1 MNFISID
8 CETTGV
14 HPSCNILTV
23 AFVIFNSKGD
33 TIKELEVKIL
43 PPDGIFSVDPRA
55 LEVNNIDLAQH
66 LLEAEPLDKVQ
77 NKIRSF
83 LQQATTSVDPSWDGV
98 GDIKPWI
105 KKTRLIPVGSQVHG
119 DIRWI
124 KDKVL
129 PDLSAYISHK
139 IQDTV
144 TIAEFLKEVGIL
156 QVEKTG
162 LESLANLFCV
172 SYTPH
177 IAIEDCRAAKDVF
190 LSMIELAKCEVGIL

>member
-1 MNFISID
+1 MYIAID

-55 LEVNNIDLAQH
+55 LEVNKIDLAQH

-139 IQDTV
+139 VQDTV
-144 TIAEFLKEVGIL
+144 TIAEFLKEVGVL

>member
-1 MNFISID
+1 MFIAID
-8 CETTGV
+8 CESTGV
-14 HPSCNILTV
+14 HPGCNILTV
-23 AFVIFNSKGD
+23 AFVIFNNKGD

-83 LQQATTSVDPSWDGV
+83 LQQATTSVDPSWDRV